1 MIAKIVCGAALAA
14 LLSSPAL
21 AQTMTLGKGQMLRVA
36 PNGQVTIAPVPTD
49 SKMQRMMHQGS
60 KAMARGTVIYMD
72 NSGMIHETGS
82 SFIQSLRNAESDG
95 TR

>member
-21 AQTMTLGKGQMLRVA
+21 AEGMTLSKGQMLRVA
-36 PNGQVTIAPVPTD
+36 PNGQVSIVPVPTD
-49 SKMQRMMHQGS
+49 AKMQRMMHRGG
-60 KAMARGTVIYMD
+60 KAMASGAVLYMD
-72 NSGMIHETGS
+72 DRGMIHETGS
-82 SFIQSLRNAESDG
+82 IFIQSLRNAESNG